1 MIPTAINNPLD
12 GLIKIKDGE
21 KFDIAIL
28 DYQMPD
34 IDGLHLAMEFRN
46 YPMGEKLPIVILTSL
61 GKKDTLE
68 ELEKAKLSAFIL
80 KPVKQSQLFRTL
92 ISAIYKSDDVS
103 FTKVL
108 SPAPQANKKNKT
120 YSIKIL
126 LAEDNLVNQMV
137 ATKMLANIGYKAD
150 VASNGKE
157 AFDAI
162 NKINYD
168 LIFMDI
174 LMPEMDGFEA
184 TRAIRKLDKSIKQP
198 KIIAMTANAMTGD
211 REKCLRAGM
220 DDYLSKPIKAEE
232 LVAKLSH
239 WGELINLESANEM
252 EQIKK
257 QELPATILDEKK
269 ISLLAD
275 INTKEDAIFLV
286 ELLEIFIKDLPKA
299 TANITDAY
307 KRQDV
312 QKLKFNAHRLKGS
325 SLSLGIDHLAKICEQ
340 IEKAAMSNSFT
351 EETSNSI
358 KNLTNDFEILIN
370 ELEMLKEKYKAVC

>member
-1 MIPTAINNPLD
+1 
-12 GLIKIKDGE
+12 
-21 KFDIAIL
+21 
-28 DYQMPD
+28 MPN

-103 FTKVL
+103 FTKFL
-108 SPAPQANKKNKT
+108 SPVPQANKKNKT

-126 LAEDNLVNQMV
+126 LAEDNVVNQMV

-150 VASNGKE
+150 VASNGRE
-157 AFDAI
+157 AFDTI
-162 NKINYD
+162 NKMQYD

-257 QELPATILDEKK
+257 QELPATILDEKNK
-269 ISLLAD
+269 
-275 INTKEDAIFLV
+275 
-286 ELLEIFIKDLPKA
+286 
-299 TANITDAY
+299 
-307 KRQDV
+307 
-312 QKLKFNAHRLKGS
+312 
-325 SLSLGIDHLAKICEQ
+325 
-340 IEKAAMSNSFT
+340 SF
-351 EETSNSI
+351 SG
-358 KNLTNDFEILIN
+358 
-370 ELEMLKEKYKAVC
+370 Y